1 MNVLHQPVVVTES
14 TVHLLVAGAQDWL
27 LLVLMTEE
35 EELIAASERGEWMS
49 PSASTSRAPRPW
61 YARGSVKDWRDTVVF
76 VTGGSSGIGLALAQ
90 RVGAAGAHVALF
102 ARRADPLVAAADKV
116 AAAGAASVHTFRL
129 DVTDDDACR
138 QALATAVEQC
148 GAPRLLVHAAGQAWP
163 SRFADLDYAH
173 FDRTMK
179 TNLYGT
185 YSVVSAMVPAM
196 RERGGHVVT
205 VSSVAGVVGVY
216 GMSDYCASKFGVIGF
231 CEALRQELDSDGIGV
246 SVLCPPDTDTPG
258 LQAENRSKPT
268 ETKALSGKAKVMSAE
283 AVADA
288 MLRGVARRDFLIIPG
303 ADGKLTHL
311 AKRLWPGLVHR
322 IMMRTVR
329 GAKA

>member
-1 MNVLHQPVVVTES
+1 MKH
-14 TVHLLVAGAQDWL
+14 
-27 LLVLMTEE
+27 
-35 EELIAASERGEWMS
+35 
-49 PSASTSRAPRPW
+49 
-61 YARGSVKDWRDTVVF
+61 WRDAVAF
-76 VTGGSSGIGLALAQ
+76 VTGGSSGIGLAAAERL
-90 RVGAAGAHVALF
+90 GAAGAHVALF
-102 ARRADPLVAAADKV
+102 ARRVEPLAAAKASV
-116 AAAGAASVHTFRL
+116 LAAGAASVHTFAL
-129 DVTDDDACR
+129 DVTDDPACR
-138 QALATAVEQC
+138 QTLATAVEQC

-163 SRFADLDYAH
+163 SRFADLDYAG
-173 FDRTMK
+173 FDRTIK

-185 YSVVSAMVPAM
+185 FSVVSSLVPAM
-196 RERGGHVVT
+196 REHGGHVVT

-216 GMSDYCASKFGVIGF
+216 GMADYCASKFGVIGLS
-231 CEALRQELDSDGIGV
+231 EALRQELDRDGINV

-258 LQAENRSKPT
+258 LRAENEVKPA
-268 ETKALSGKAKVMSAE
+268 ETKALSGKASVMSAG

-329 GAKA
+329 SGTT